1 MTFCKNCGNKLTDEA
16 FMGYC
21 SLNCLGGFSKGQT
34 HPKREEFTSVHPFL
48 SFDYH
53 GIPLYEAKTRIVD
66 DIIESF
72 ESGVEEVRLIHGY
85 KHGQAIKAYIWQKNG
100 LHREVRALRPDISFR
115 IQKGST
121 RGVSLIRF

>member
-1 MTFCKNCGNKLTDEA
+1 
-16 FMGYC
+16 MGYC
-21 SLNCLGGFSKGQT
+21 SLSCLGGFSKGRS
-34 HPKREEFTSVHPFL
+34 HPKREQYASVHPFL

-53 GIPLYEAKTRIVD
+53 GISLYDAKIGIVND
-66 DIIESF
+66 LIESY

-115 IQKGST
+115 IHKSST
-121 RGVSLIRF
+121 RGVTLIRF

>member
-1 MTFCKNCGNKLTDEA
+1 MSFCKNCGKKLPEDS

-21 SLNCLGGFSKGQT
+21 SLNCLGGFSIGRS
-34 HPKREEFTSVHPFL
+34 HPKRAKYASVHPFL

-53 GIPLYEAKTRIVD
+53 GIPLYEAKTQIVH
-66 DIIESF
+66 DIIESY

-100 LHREVRALRPDISFR
+100 LHREVRALRADISFR
-115 IQKGST
+115 IQRSST
-121 RGVSLIRF
+121 RGVTLIRF